1 MSAADAAYLLRR
13 AADPTPPPWSHAR
26 ARRAPCPPGKQA
38 ERHRALTSGMALT
51 HVNDI
56 NVASMSLQDV
66 ARQIK
71 AQPQVKMAFAAARI
85 IKDKKD
91 QENRKRSQAGMQ
103 SLNSRKTNMVENTYM
118 KSLKADQKLH
128 DK

>member
-1 MSAADAAYLLRR
+1 
-13 AADPTPPPWSHAR
+13 
-26 ARRAPCPPGKQA
+26 
-38 ERHRALTSGMALT
+38 
-51 HVNDI
+51 
-56 NVASMSLQDV
+56 
-66 ARQIK
+66 
-71 AQPQVKMAFAAARI
+71 MAFAAARM

-103 SLNSRKTNMVENTYM
+103 SLNSRKINTVENTYM